1 MSIPKKT
8 NALFRLME
16 IFLEKKEIT
25 SYDQAIIDEFQC
37 DKKTLERYLKEIE
50 LLYEHIITI
59 KQSRKKVWKLLSVSD
74 IFEEFIKNS
83 EDISQLFL
91 MAQEFDPEIFKELE
105 KGTLSKIAKNN
116 ENIFLF
122 KNSIMEELQ
131 GRKEKS
137 IFKKLKT
144 AISNFEYRDIVYHY
158 DETTTHKN
166 AKCIKLVFM
175 DNNWYLILIDD
186 EKKLL
191 FRRLSFIIEVHY
203 ALKTT
208 FHKKDIKP
216 YLDFLKTVQNAMTLY
231 GVESK
236 VATIKAT
243 PMIAKYFEKNMK
255 KFLPSQKF
263 KKKLADGSVLFALN
277 YTQELEILPF
287 IQKWLP
293 DLVIVEPLELQEA
306 YIEKLK
312 SSLGYY
318 NQVSSDDNRS

>member
-1 MSIPKKT
+1 MAINKKT

-16 IFLEKKEIT
+16 IFLTQKEIS
-25 SYDQAIIDEFQC
+25 SYDQAIIDEFKC

-50 LLYEHIITI
+50 SLYDHIITI
-59 KQSRKKVWKLLSVSD
+59 KKSRKKVWKLVTVSD

-91 MAQEFDPEIFKELE
+91 MAQEFDPYIFKELE
-105 KGTLSKIAKNN
+105 KGTLSNIAKND

-131 GRKEKS
+131 GEKEKA
-137 IFKKLKT
+137 IFKKLKS
-144 AISNFEYRDIVYHY
+144 AIANFEYRDIVYHY

-175 DNNWYLILIDD
+175 DNNWYLILVD
-186 EKKLL
+186 EEKRLL
-191 FRRLSFIIEVHY
+191 FRRLSFIKEVHY
-203 ALKTT
+203 SSKTA
-208 FHKKDIKP
+208 FHKKDIKE

-231 GVESK
+231 GIK
-236 VATIKAT
+236 PKIATIRAT
-243 PMIAKYFEKNMK
+243 PMIAKYFEKDMK

-263 KKKLADGSVLFALN
+263 KKKLADGSVLFTLT

-287 IQKWLP
+287 VQKWLP
-293 DLVIVEPLELQEA
+293 DLVIIEPLELREA
-306 YIEKLK
+306 YAKKLK
-312 SSLGYY
+312 SALGHYE
-318 NQVSSDDNRS
+318 